1 MFIMY
6 VLYLSFLSKV
16 SDPNYGGVYMTLLGT
31 FANLSTAVTRTGSL
45 WLIDV
50 LTFKQCSNIPH
61 NYCETSISTEVNNIK
76 TYNYFNSKIF
86 YIRYN
91 YLFFS
96 WYNL

>member
-6 VLYLSFLSKV
+6 VLYLSFLSQV

-31 FANLSTAVTRTGSL
+31 FANLSYAITRTGSL

-50 LTFKQCSNIPH
+50 LTFKQCSTIPH

-76 TYNYFNSKIF
+76 TYYYFNFKTIC
-86 YIRYN
+86 IR
-91 YLFFS
+91 
-96 WYNL
+96 